1 VDGDNRDHNEKR
13 RNGDEQSGD
22 TCEPAVRAAALAA
35 PFVLRCSAPPV
46 NSVPS
51 VPSVP
56 VSSVDGRRTTG
67 GIHAR
72 TRSVL
77 VVLQIALSVVLLVSA
92 ALMTR
97 SFLALQRVDPGF
109 RSDHLLS
116 FRIAWPGATLD
127 PQNRFRSRDA
137 FNEFGRRLQAE
148 LAAQPGVTGVGGVS
162 HLPYDNLPN
171 WGGPYI
177 TKLGEDDSVAPMADN
192 RA

>member
-1 VDGDNRDHNEKR
+1 
-13 RNGDEQSGD
+13 
-22 TCEPAVRAAALAA
+22 
-35 PFVLRCSAPPV
+35 
-46 NSVPS
+46 
-51 VPSVP
+51 
-56 VSSVDGRRTTG
+56 VDGRRTTG

-97 SFLALQRVDPGF
+97 SFLALQLVDPGF

-162 HLPYDNLPN
+162 HLPYDNLRTGAAPTLPSSAKTTRSRR
-171 WGGPYI
+171 WRI
-177 TKLGEDDSVAPMADN
+177 TARDPRVLRSRR
-192 RA
+192 RAAARRALLHRRR